1 MRRSSVGK
9 RAAASCRLRRIC
21 HDRHSMTR
29 LSAFFRMFAV
39 IGAALAFSTVA
50 GAQTSAPDSSIP
62 RKATEGLSPDLF
74 YRLLLG
80 DVALQRG
87 DGALAARA
95 YLDAAR
101 EAQDV
106 RIAKRATEIALSSR
120 QRAVAQEAA
129 KLWSSLDPA
138 AERPK
143 QVLAALA
150 GGGDRDV
157 EASGDEELK
166 LRLSRLLADTA
177 VAGGGVGDAFLQIN
191 RLFSQQSDKK
201 AVFRLIRELA
211 QPYPSSPEAHFAV
224 ALAALNV
231 PDDDATTASAALAE
245 VDRALELR
253 PDWERAALLKAEL
266 ITKRSPD
273 AAIKYLQEFVAS
285 QPTSKAA
292 AGALAQFYVEQKRYG
307 DARNVLQKLWDEDKT
322 SRDLEFGVATISLQ
336 M

>member
-1 MRRSSVGK
+1 
-9 RAAASCRLRRIC
+9 
-21 HDRHSMTR
+21 MTR
-29 LSAFFRMFAV
+29 PAIFFRAFAIV
-39 IGAALAFSTVA
+39 GVAFAFCNVVYAQPLSPPGDASALT
-50 GAQTSAPDSSIP
+50 P
-62 RKATEGLSPDLF
+62 RKASEGLSPDLF

-120 QRAVAQEAA
+120 QRAIAQEAA

-150 GGGDRDV
+150 GGSDRDV

-177 VAGGGVGDAFLQIN
+177 
-191 RLFSQQSDKK
+191 
-201 AVFRLIRELA
+201 
-211 QPYPSSPEAHFAV
+211 
-224 ALAALNV
+224 
-231 PDDDATTASAALAE
+231 
-245 VDRALELR
+245 
-253 PDWERAALLKAEL
+253 
-266 ITKRSPD
+266 
-273 AAIKYLQEFVAS
+273 
-285 QPTSKAA
+285 
-292 AGALAQFYVEQKRYG
+292 
-307 DARNVLQKLWDEDKT
+307 
-322 SRDLEFGVATISLQ
+322 
-336 M
+336 